1 MPGARWFPEARLN
14 YAEHVLRG
22 AATDRPAMLAVGEDH
37 VPMGIFRE
45 ELCGRVGAVGAALRE
60 RVVRPGDRV
69 AAYAGNLTDTVV
81 AMLATTSIGAVWT
94 ACAPDFGTKS
104 VIDRFR
110 QVEPG
115 VLIAV
120 DGYRFGGREYDRADT
135 VRELL
140 EALPSVRSTLLI
152 RSLRTDAEPRAGES
166 AGTGR
171 GCPSPP
177 M

>member
-1 MPGARWFPEARLN
+1 
-14 YAEHVLRG
+14 VS
-22 AATDRPAMLAVGEDH
+22 
-37 VPMGIFRE
+37 
-45 ELCGRVGAVGAALRE
+45 

-69 AAYAGNLTDTVV
+69 AAYAGNLPDTVV